1 MMIAKKLGRVAGALA
16 VAGLFLIPSTA
27 KADLDFGVRGGFYDD
42 ADAGFIGGELLWGVT
57 RQWFFNP
64 NLEYVFV
71 DNGDLMTLNGD
82 FHYDFPSRSPFYVWA
97 GGGPAVLFRD
107 TDCRGPR
114 CDDDGETDFGLN
126 LLGGVGFGKGQAL
139 RPYIQGKI
147 ILSDDTEAVLAVG
160 LRFY

>member
-1 MMIAKKLGRVAGALA
+1 MIAKSLCRVAGALA

-42 ADAGFIGGELLWGVT
+42 ADAGFLGGELLWGVT

-71 DNGDLMTLNGD
+71 DDGSLMTLNAD
-82 FHYDFPSRSPFYVWA
+82 VHYDFPTRSPFYVWA
-97 GGGPAVLFRD
+97 GGGPAVIFRD
-107 TDCRGPR
+107 PDCRN
-114 CDDDGETDFGLN
+114 CDSENDFGLN
-126 LLGGVGFGKGQAL
+126 LLGGIGFGKGQAL
-139 RPYIQGKI
+139 RPYIQGKV

-160 LRFY
+160 IRFH

>member
-1 MMIAKKLGRVAGALA
+1 MMIAKKLGRVAGVLA

-27 KADLDFGVRGGFYDD
+27 RAELDFGVRGGFYDD
-42 ADAGFIGGELLWGVT
+42 ADAGFIGGELLWGLT
-57 RQWFFNP
+57 RQWYFNP

-71 DNGDLMTLNGD
+71 DNGDLMTLSAD
-82 FHYDFPSRSPFYVWA
+82 FHYDFPTRSPFYVWA
-97 GGGPAVLFRD
+97 GGGPAVILRD
-107 TDCRGPR
+107 PDCNS
-114 CDDDGETDFGLN
+114 CSDTDFGLN

-147 ILSDDTEAVLAVG
+147 ILADDTEAVLAVG